1 MNPLGLPPQA
11 TAFNVCPQS
20 EDTKT
25 PAGWAAKW
33 SCDYFSEIE
42 LEKKKEHHRK
52 DNHRVLKPSKFPMG
66 HKETQDQLL
75 QSMNVV
81 SLL

>member
-1 MNPLGLPPQA
+1 MYVLSLRTQKHQLDGL
-11 TAFNVCPQS
+11 QS
-20 EDTKT
+20 DPVIISVKLN
-25 PAGWAAKW
+25 WK
-33 SCDYFSEIE
+33 
-42 LEKKKEHHRK
+42 KKKEHHRK

-66 HKETQDQLL
+66 HKETQGQLL